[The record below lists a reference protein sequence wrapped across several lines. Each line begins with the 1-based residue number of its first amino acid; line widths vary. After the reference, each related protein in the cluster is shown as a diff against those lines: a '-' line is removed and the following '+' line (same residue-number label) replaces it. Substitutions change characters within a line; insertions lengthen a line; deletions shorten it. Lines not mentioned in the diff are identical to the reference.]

1 MIIFALSFLFG
12 IFISF
17 INYENLNFLTLP
29 LILFFI
35 VIFVIAVYKIRILF
49 LIAGGFF
56 GGLLLMFLRIDNYI
70 QNEKL
75 ADNFSNIEILT
86 SGQIISIPEQILDK
100 NNSKKVIA
108 YKFKFAVDNQ
118 QNFQIIKQNNKNKKA
133 KNSNLNLQKIP
144 STLQVF
150 YYKNDKNGF
159 INFKLGDTLQLHL
172 KLKSIHGNIND
183 GSYNFDLKMMSENIG
198 ATAYII
204 QKNNLNKVLTNAKN
218 NNNTNNNTNN
228 SKNNLLFLV
237 ENLRYEIKQ
246 QILTLLPPEKFH
258 LVGIIIG
265 LAIGE
270 QKAISPQQWE
280 LLNNTGVTHLFA
292 ISGLHIT
299 MFAIFAGGLTA
310 LIWKR
315 FPLLVRF
322 LPTKLAAI
330 FISCIVAIFYA
341 LLSGFE
347 IPAQRTLIML
357 LVVAISLFIKR
368 KFSIFQILFTALF
381 LVLLFD
387 SFAIFAIGF
396 WLSFMCV
403 VALIIVGSS
412 WLNNNEKNTKN
423 TKNTKNNKSI
433 LEKIKFISK
442 EYIITQTATCLITLP
457 ILLYIFQKFPLV
469 SPISNLIA
477 IPLVSFIITPLILFT
492 TFFIF
497 VFPKALLF
505 YLLSFSHYLL
515 QQLLNFL
522 QFCNDNV
529 ILLEKNI
536 SAIALILSFCGIFI
550 LLLPKKFPG
559 KLFAV
564 FLLLPLFLEKS
575 PRPNFGDAWVYFLD
589 VGQNLS
595 VVIKT
600 QNKTIIYDVANE
612 RFAKSVILPFLRFH
626 SINNIDLMII
636 SHQDN
641 DHSGGLN
648 TLLENQNL
656 NIKNVMT
663 SMQNLP
669 NSILCNADYFWE
681 FDGVK
686 FQTFNALQQNS
697 TRFQPNFLDN
707 FSKDIAKKNLQI
719 SWKNLQNQSDK
730 NNYFYAGND
739 KSCVIKITTQNGK
752 SVLLTGD
759 IGKNEEQNLIQNYD
773 EKTLQSDVLLVAHHG
788 SLTSSAENFLQIISP
803 KLAIISA
810 GFDNKFNH
818 PNPLIIQRL
827 QKLNVPIL
835 QTQING
841 QISIKLDEL

>member
-1 MIIFALSFLFG
+1 M
-12 IFISF
+12 
-17 INYENLNFLTLP
+17 
-29 LILFFI
+29 
-35 VIFVIAVYKIRILF
+35 
-49 LIAGGFF
+49 
-56 GGLLLMFLRIDNYI
+56 
-70 QNEKL
+70 
-75 ADNFSNIEILT
+75 
-86 SGQIISIPEQILDK
+86 
-100 NNSKKVIA
+100 
-108 YKFKFAVDNQ
+108 
-118 QNFQIIKQNNKNKKA
+118 
-133 KNSNLNLQKIP
+133 
-144 STLQVF
+144 
-150 YYKNDKNGF
+150 
-159 INFKLGDTLQLHL
+159 
-172 KLKSIHGNIND
+172 
-183 GSYNFDLKMMSENIG
+183 
-198 ATAYII
+198 
-204 QKNNLNKVLTNAKN
+204 
-218 NNNTNNNTNN
+218 
-228 SKNNLLFLV
+228 
-237 ENLRYEIKQ
+237 
-246 QILTLLPPEKFH
+246 
-258 LVGIIIG
+258 
-265 LAIGE
+265 
-270 QKAISPQQWE
+270 
-280 LLNNTGVTHLFA
+280 
-292 ISGLHIT
+292 
-299 MFAIFAGGLTA
+299 
-310 LIWKR
+310 
-315 FPLLVRF
+315 
-322 LPTKLAAI
+322 
-330 FISCIVAIFYA
+330 
-341 LLSGFE
+341 
-347 IPAQRTLIML
+347 
-357 LVVAISLFIKR
+357 
-368 KFSIFQILFTALF
+368 
-381 LVLLFD
+381 
-387 SFAIFAIGF
+387 
-396 WLSFMCV
+396 
-403 VALIIVGSS
+403 
-412 WLNNNEKNTKN
+412 
-423 TKNTKNNKSI
+423 
-433 LEKIKFISK
+433 
-442 EYIITQTATCLITLP
+442 
-457 ILLYIFQKFPLV
+457 
-469 SPISNLIA
+469 
-477 IPLVSFIITPLILFT
+477 
-492 TFFIF
+492 
-497 VFPKALLF
+497 
-505 YLLSFSHYLL
+505 SFSHYLL

-697 TRFQPNFLDN
+697 TRFQQNFLDN

-773 EKTLQSDVLLVAHHG
+773 KKTLQSDVLLVAHHG